1 MIQRAPSLFRR
12 TALTLAVA
20 FGLLL
25 LVVFGALAYYVAVP
39 LSRQATE
46 DLAALMVLSA
56 QTWAELPPA
65 TRADFEHELKQR
77 HGLIVH
83 IAQAPLPEHTS
94 LLPYRVLLEQAL
106 GARLGSSVAVHTTHD
121 PEFYWADI
129 PAGGHTLRVGFARDR
144 IGVRPPYALATIF
157 TALLVIVVATALL
170 LARRLT
176 RPLTRLAQAAQAV
189 GRGHAP
195 ESLAE
200 TGPAE
205 LAALARAFN
214 HMAQDVRELL
224 ANRTTLL
231 AGVSHD
237 LRTPLARLRLA
248 VEMLPRAVDPA
259 LLAGLERDI
268 EAMDA
273 LLGQYLELARGMVE
287 EIPET
292 LDLRELVDAAVVDA
306 RRAGAEVRWSPGAAS
321 VLCAVRPR
329 ALERIL
335 ANLFDNARRYGGG
348 REIDVE
354 CECKEGQV
362 VIRVLDRGPGIPAAE
377 RDAVFR
383 PFHRLEPARSAAGGG
398 SGLGLAIARQLADAN
413 HWRIALDARPGGG
426 TVASVRIAC
435 KAHA

>member
-1 MIQRAPSLFRR
+1 MIQRAPTLFRR
-12 TALTLAVA
+12 TALTLAMA
-20 FGLLL
+20 FALLL
-25 LVVFGALAYYVAVP
+25 LVVFGALAYYVTVP
-39 LSRQATE
+39 LGRQATG

-65 TRADFEHELKQR
+65 TRTDFERELELR
-77 HGLIVH
+77 HGLI
-83 IAQAPLPEHTS
+83 IQTARAPLPDHTS
-94 LLPYRVLLEQAL
+94 YLPYRALLEQAL
-106 GARLGSSVAVHTTHD
+106 SERLGHAVAVRTTHD
-121 PEFYWADI
+121 PEFYWTDI
-129 PAGGHTLRVGFARDR
+129 PVGNRTLRVGFARDR
-144 IGVRPPYALATIF
+144 IGVQPPYALASIF
-157 TALLVIVVATALL
+157 AALLVFVVATALL

-176 RPLTRLAQAAQAV
+176 HPLTQLAQAAQAV
-189 GRGHAP
+189 GRGQAP
-195 ESLAE
+195 EPLAE

-214 HMAQDVRELL
+214 RMAQDVRELL

-248 VEMLPRAVDPA
+248 VEMLPRDVDST

-306 RRAGAEVRWSPGAAS
+306 RRAGAEIRWTPGTAPLPYTVRAGALA
-321 VLCAVRPR
+321 
-329 ALERIL
+329 RIL
-335 ANLFDNARRYGGG
+335 TNLLDNARRYGGA
-348 REIDVE
+348 RAIDVE
-354 CECKEGQV
+354 CERTEDQV

-413 HWRIALDARPGGG
+413 HWRIALDARPDGG
-426 TVASVRIAC
+426 TVASVRIAG
-435 KAHA
+435 KAPA

>member
-1 MIQRAPSLFRR
+1 MIRRAPTLFHR

-20 FGLLL
+20 FVTLL
-25 LVVFGALAYYVAVP
+25 LVVFGALAYYVTVP
-39 LSRQATE
+39 LGRQTNE
-46 DLAALMVLSA
+46 YLAALMVLSA

-65 TRADFEHELKQR
+65 TRDDFEYELKQR
-77 HGLIVH
+77 HGLIVQP
-83 IAQAPLPEHTS
+83 ARAPLSGQTS
-94 LLPYRVLLEQAL
+94 YLPYRVLLEQAL
-106 GARLGSSVAVHTTHD
+106 SKRLGRAIPVRSTGD

-129 PAGGHTLRVGFARDR
+129 PVGNHTLRVGFARER
-144 IGVRPPYALATIF
+144 IAVQLPYALLAIF
-157 TALLVIVVATALL
+157 AALLAILIATALL

-176 RPLTRLAQAAQAV
+176 QPLTQLAQTAQAV
-189 GRGHAP
+189 GRGQTP
-195 ESLAE
+195 EPLPE

-214 HMAQDVRELL
+214 RMAQDVRELL

-248 VEMLPRAVDPA
+248 VEMLPRTADPA

-268 EAMDA
+268 VAMDA

-306 RRAGAEVRWSPGAAS
+306 RRAGAQVRWTPCAAP
-321 VLCAVRPR
+321 VPCAVRAL

-335 ANLFDNARRYGGG
+335 TNLLDNARRYGGG
-348 REIDVE
+348 REIGVE
-354 CECKEGQV
+354 CERGRDQV
-362 VIRVLDRGPGIPAAE
+362 VIRVLDSGPGIPEAE
-377 RDAVFR
+377 REAVFR

-398 SGLGLAIARQLADAN
+398 SGLGLTIARQLADAN
-413 HWRIALDARPGGG
+413 HWSIAIDTRPGGG
-426 TVASVRIAC
+426 TITTVGIAC
-435 KAHA
+435 TLPA